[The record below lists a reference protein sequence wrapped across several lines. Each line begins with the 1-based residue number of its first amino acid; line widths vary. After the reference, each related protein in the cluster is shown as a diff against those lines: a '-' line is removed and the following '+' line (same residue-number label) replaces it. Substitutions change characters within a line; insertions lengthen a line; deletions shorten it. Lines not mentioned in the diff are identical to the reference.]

1 MTRIKSNVQNMV
13 TLMAT
18 RMEEELSSCP
28 MTRPLPRPTA
38 RLLFDDDP
46 TRCLL
51 YTNTPLR
58 PGHKSSRLPKNSG
71 TVKTVIL
78 SISDN
83 PHPHPV
89 LKAGVTADR
98 NLVDLEMDLISS
110 HTLKSTLRLD
120 LALPL

>member
-1 MTRIKSNVQNMV
+1 M
-13 TLMAT
+13 
-18 RMEEELSSCP
+18 
-28 MTRPLPRPTA
+28 A

-58 PGHKSSRLPKNSG
+58 LGRKSSRPPKNSG
-71 TVKTVIL
+71 TVKTVIP

-83 PHPHPV
+83 LLLHPV
-89 LKAGVTADR
+89 LKPGVTADR